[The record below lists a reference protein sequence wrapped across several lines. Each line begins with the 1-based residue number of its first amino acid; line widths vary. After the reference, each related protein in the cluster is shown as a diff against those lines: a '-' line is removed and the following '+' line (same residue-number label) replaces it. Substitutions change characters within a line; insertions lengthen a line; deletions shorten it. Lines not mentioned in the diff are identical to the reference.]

1 MAFCEQCGA
10 KLTAGM
16 RFCEECGAPVDA
28 AVNKDL
34 DYAEEI
40 SAQEAQANP
49 NVDER
54 IFKRTDW
61 ESVWSKIAS
70 GCENDLGLIITRE
83 RALLDQIGGEEEG
96 FNALIDDFVTS
107 ARKRGVFYHYLNLD
121 DCAFYDGD
129 GGVDSVV
136 SALRKVVDVA
146 RPKYLML
153 LGNEEIIQVAHWEN
167 MASDG
172 DEDVESDLCYST
184 LDTNSPWDG
193 REYDFDEVMRV
204 GRIPSYEGAG
214 LDVFADYFDSVKQY
228 AGMQSKVVP
237 YGLSALVWKD
247 ESNDEYHALSK
258 GDVDLS
264 PEVTKDTVARR
275 IPEDANLL
283 FFNLHGSD
291 NRRYWY
297 GQEGCS
303 YPEAFSPEVISGRQ
317 HPYFVGVEACYG
329 ARYTHGLTPKSSI
342 VMMALRSCCLAFLGS
357 SKIAF
362 GTSRPKGSCADIVIG
377 NYIKYISKGK
387 TAGDA
392 HLEGLKELCRDR
404 ASMDDADVKT
414 LAEFALYGDPS
425 VSMRGGEKTL
435 GIKSFFGKKATTKGI
450 HIPMPNVRQAV
461 EMALTEVDAKIE
473 AVVDDFARDLI
484 RTEFG
489 TADLGSSKQAVYA
502 MKATGLFQKVY
513 RYEGQDV
520 KRVAKVYF
528 DRNGRVR
535 KSLVSK

>member
-1 MAFCEQCGA
+1 
-10 KLTAGM
+10 LWT
-16 RFCEECGAPVDA
+16 
-28 AVNKDL
+28 L
-34 DYAEEI
+34 
-40 SAQEAQANP
+40 
-49 NVDER
+49 
-54 IFKRTDW
+54 
-61 ESVWSKIAS
+61 
-70 GCENDLGLIITRE
+70 
-83 RALLDQIGGEEEG
+83 
-96 FNALIDDFVTS
+96 
-107 ARKRGVFYHYLNLD
+107 
-121 DCAFYDGD
+121 
-129 GGVDSVV
+129 
-136 SALRKVVDVA
+136 SALPKYLFIIGNEDIIDVA
-146 RPKYLML
+146 R
-153 LGNEEIIQVAHWEN
+153 WEN
-167 MASDG
+167 RAEDTDG
-172 DEDVESDLCYST
+172 SVESDLCYAT
-184 LDTNSPWDG
+184 LDVNSPWDG
-193 REYDFDEVMRV
+193 QAYNFGEVLRV
-204 GRIPSYEGAG
+204 GRFPTCAG
-214 LDVFADYFDSVKQY
+214 ESIEEFKHYFNATPQCTERL
-228 AGMQSKVVP
+228 GELTP
-237 YGLSALVWKD
+237 YGLSALVWED
-247 ESNDEYHALSK
+247 ESNDEYRAISHK
-258 GDVDLS
+258 TVDVS
-264 PEVTKDTVARR
+264 PNVTKESVGHT
-275 IPEDANLL
+275 IPVDANLM
-283 FFNLHGSD
+283 FFNLHGSND
-291 NRRYWY
+291 TRYWY